1 MMAIATPD
9 VSNLTDV
16 MSLSGWSETSR
27 GPVGALWKHDATNAL
42 VGIPDGLSTE
52 RPEWIQVVSQIADA
66 MRLSVE
72 DLSLRIRRFRFDVV
86 EFKASGSLWDTA
98 VPVEAGF
105 NLFRT
110 ARKVLR
116 STATTSR
123 GTRAEIGTSYL
134 QISKDLVSTALFDQ
148 TRHGSYVVPM
158 LLPVEGLVDQND
170 DSLHTTTDRELE
182 TTSGDDV
189 FTETVK
195 QRETQVRRVTRT
207 MAEALSTVEST
218 LITPDEEPTQQEIAA
233 MVDSGVSKELLS
245 ALYEV
250 ISAPAVLSF
259 NTSFAWSEV
268 LSAPN
273 HLDGA
278 SVGIP
283 SAAAE
288 LIKRTIPRFVRPARN
303 DTERF
308 TGPIVQMRHEK
319 MLRLGRVSIDT
330 FRRSRK
336 VEISAHVSS
345 EKLDAMH
352 DAFAEH
358 DTVVVEGVVRSTP
371 NGLFIDSPVALHKL
385 AAEQLH

>member
-1 MMAIATPD
+1 MTATATPD
-9 VSNLTDV
+9 ASNLTEV
-16 MSLSGWSETSR
+16 LSHSGWREASR
-27 GPVGALWKHDATNAL
+27 GPAGALWKHRDTDSL
-42 VGIPDGLSTE
+42 VGVPDGLTAD
-52 RPEWIQVVSQIADA
+52 RPEWPHVVSQIADA
-66 MRLSVE
+66 MHLSTE
-72 DLSLRIRRFRFDVV
+72 ELSLRIRRFRFDVV

-123 GTRAEIGTSYL
+123 GARAEIGTSYL
-134 QISKDLVSTALFDQ
+134 QISKELVSRALFDQ

-158 LLPVEGLVDQND
+158 LLPVEQVLDHEND
-170 DSLHTTTDRELE
+170 SPQTSTDLELE
-182 TTSGDDV
+182 TTSGEQV

-195 QRETQVRRVTRT
+195 ERETEVRRVTRT

-218 LITPDEEPTQQEIAA
+218 LITPASEPTRQEITA
-233 MVDSGVSKELLS
+233 MVDSGVSRELLS

-268 LSAPN
+268 LSTPK
-273 HLDGA
+273 HLEDT
-278 SVGIP
+278 SVDIP

-288 LIKRTIPRFVRPARN
+288 LLKRTIPRFARPARD

-319 MLRLGRVSIDT
+319 LPNSGRVSIDT
-330 FRRSRK
+330 FRNSRK
-336 VEISAHVSS
+336 VEISTYVSS
-345 EKLDAMH
+345 EKLDEMH
-352 DAFAEH
+352 NAFAEQ
-358 DTVVVEGVVRSTP
+358 DTVVVEGVVRSSP
-371 NGLFIDSPVALHKL
+371 NGLFIDSPSALHRIST
-385 AAEQLH
+385 EQLH